1 MALSLRYQHFVA
13 ALLAEPTFNQTRAY
27 ESVFGARGESAS
39 TAASMLVAKPEVAA
53 AIAEGKAARLKRLE
67 LTADDV
73 LRDIALGVG
82 SDGGELAQHVLDSC
96 RYCHGYLHRYQSTP
110 AEYER
115 NLADYLT
122 ADAARQGGARD
133 PMGLEFDM
141 RGGVG
146 YDPRKPPVDDCPECF
161 GRGVARILGK
171 DTRYLSE
178 AGRRMYSGVK
188 MTKHGPELQVR
199 SRDKALEIAAKHT
212 GVAKETHIVKTIR
225 DLTEEELDAKTA
237 ALEAKLKGKPS

>member
-1 MALSLRYQHFVA
+1 MSLSIRHQRFVA
-13 ALLAEPTFNQTRAY
+13 ALLAEPTHNQTRAY
-27 ESVFGARGESAS
+27 ESVFAARGATATSGAS
-39 TAASMLVAKPEVAA
+39 ELMAMPEIRAAVD
-53 AIAEGKAARLKRLE
+53 EGLAARLKRLE

-73 LRDIALGVG
+73 LRDIALGVA

-96 RYCHGYLHRYQSTP
+96 RYCHGFGHRYQSTP
-110 AEYER
+110 AEYAR
-115 NLADYLT
+115 NLADYLA
-122 ADAARQGGARD
+122 ADAARKGGPRD

-146 YDPRKPPVDDCPECF
+146 YDPRKPPVDECPECF
-161 GRGVARILGK
+161 GRGVARIIGK

-237 ALEAKLKGKPS
+237 ALEAKLKGAPK